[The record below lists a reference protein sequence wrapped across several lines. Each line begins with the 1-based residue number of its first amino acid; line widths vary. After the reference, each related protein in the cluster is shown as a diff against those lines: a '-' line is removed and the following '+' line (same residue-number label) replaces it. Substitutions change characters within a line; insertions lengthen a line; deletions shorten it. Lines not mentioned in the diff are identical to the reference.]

1 MSVKVAGRAKADAA
15 PADVALEAFV
25 VSHYPRLIRLAGLIC
40 RESQQ
45 AQVAV
50 QAGLERAW
58 RHRSQL
64 LDAERL
70 QPWLDRI
77 IVREAIRA
85 SRGGFFG
92 LGRAVLVEIHVE
104 PAGQVGPGL
113 ADDWADLR
121 TAFDRLNA
129 AQRAVVALHLYAGYP
144 VAETAAIVGSPV
156 ETVRS
161 RLRAAREALRAS
173 MGDKG

>member
-1 MSVKVAGRAKADAA
+1 MNAVGRAMADAA

-40 RESQQ
+40 REPHE
-45 AQVAV
+45 AQDAV

-64 LDAERL
+64 LDAARM
-70 QPWLDRI
+70 QSWLDRI
-77 IVREAIRA
+77 IVREAIRS
-85 SRGGFFG
+85 SRGGFFAI
-92 LGRAVLVEIHVE
+92 GRARFVTEIQVE
-104 PAGQVGPGL
+104 PRAAAGAGF
-113 ADDWADLR
+113 ADEWADLR
-121 TAFDRLNA
+121 TAFERLSA